1 MQSAEQV
8 FRWLLGSLWL
18 LALFFFPYDFWSLG
32 QVSGLWQRRSLLDA
46 WMVVQTPCSW
56 YCRGYVSIRLSGLKG
71 SVVFFIWRSSLSQV
85 SSQSRA
91 RRTLSRDPNP
101 VEEHRW

>member
-1 MQSAEQV
+1 MEAVFFRRWKTLQSAEQV

-46 WMVVQTPCSW
+46 
-56 YCRGYVSIRLSGLKG
+56 
-71 SVVFFIWRSSLSQV
+71 
-85 SSQSRA
+85 
-91 RRTLSRDPNP
+91 
-101 VEEHRW
+101 